1 MRIID
6 YSCITGTYLR
16 DNIVTIPELERGKPA
31 TPQFIELAN
40 LNVKLNCPT
49 ALICIDGT
57 TVHQS
62 EAGLSKGTEQFC
74 PAIKGTSPYI
84 AHQWASSFENVEW
97 LESVEVVNGTCASS
111 IQAVSRA
118 HDILNDQWSDVTE
131 VIVIGHERI
140 TPDTQRL
147 FKELGINIVCGDGFV
162 YMKFGKGGFEVAVPT
177 WKWAYNK
184 NPFVFTRETL
194 DTLIPAYRIGYVK
207 LHGTGTPA
215 NDAAEAGLAEIAT
228 GLTYK
233 PLIGHTQGI
242 SALLE
247 TCLVL
252 DDPNIRGRILVTA
265 NGLGGYYGAFTLTK
279 PNARSDTHTE

>member
-6 YSCITGTYLR
+6 YKY
-16 DNIVTIPELERGKPA
+16 IVGAEGNSRQVIIPELNRTKPA

-62 EAGLSKGTEQFC
+62 EAGLSKGTDQFV
-74 PAIKGTSPYI
+74 PAIKGTSPYV
-84 AHQWASSFENVEW
+84 AHQWASSFINTAEW
-97 LESVEVVNGTCASS
+97 LQHMEVVNGTCASA

-118 HDILNDQWSDVTE
+118 HAVIHNPLNSIEE
-131 VIVIGHERI
+131 VIIIGHERI
-140 TPDTQRL
+140 TPDTVRL
-147 FKELGINIVCGDGFV
+147 FKELGIRVVCGDGFV
-162 YMKFGKGGFEVAVPT
+162 YMKLGRGYEISNT
-177 WKWAYNK
+177 IWSWAYNE

-194 DTLIPAYRIGYVK
+194 DELIPSYRIGYVK
-207 LHGTGTPA
+207 LHGTGTPC
-215 NDAAEAGLAEIAT
+215 NTAAEAGLAELAT
-228 GLTYK
+228 PLNYK
-233 PLIGHTQGI
+233 DEIGHTQGI

-252 DDPNIRGRILVTA
+252 DDPKIRGRILVTA

-279 PNARSDTHTE
+279 PNARDN